1 MSSMLK
7 IKHKELAILLGV
19 SKAYSRTLLNRK
31 GLRLSNKY
39 LNEIMALVVKYQNK
53 QEKNRA
59 K

>member
-1 MSSMLK
+1 MLK